1 MHLDHLAYLIQKR
14 IWLIFIPYVF
24 ISPIFYYY
32 LFKAPSPPPER
43 VMPIAFVDSVGNTKK
58 LYCGKED
65 ANDANM
71 LTLAEKTGKE
81 MLNILFS
88 FPANK
93 KETAAR
99 IATYSK
105 YFSQEKYSSIQYF
118 LKSQAEKT
126 LSLSESGASAT
137 FEVLYITSG
146 YDVKNKQYVVVADI
160 TQKMVRNSIETTK
173 KFSVDIFLK
182 LTTKQRKE
190 SEGIILE
197 ITSVKMRNSKNES

>member
-1 MHLDHLAYLIQKR
+1 MHIDHLAYLIQKR

-43 VMPIAFVDSVGNTKK
+43 VMPVVFVDSVGSTKK

-65 ANDANM
+65 ANQENM
-71 LTLAEKTGKE
+71 LTLAEKTGRE

-88 FPANK
+88 FPASK

-105 YFSQEKYSSIQYF
+105 YFNQEKDSSIQYY
-118 LKSQAEKT
+118 LKSQADKI
-126 LSLSESGASAT
+126 LALAESGASAT
-137 FEVLYITSG
+137 FDISYITSG
-146 YDVKNKQYVVVADI
+146 YDIKNKQYVVVADI
-160 TQKMVRNSIETTK
+160 TQKMIRNSIETTK

-182 LTTKQRKE
+182 LTTKERKE

-197 ITSVKMRNSKNES
+197 ITSVKMRNNKNES